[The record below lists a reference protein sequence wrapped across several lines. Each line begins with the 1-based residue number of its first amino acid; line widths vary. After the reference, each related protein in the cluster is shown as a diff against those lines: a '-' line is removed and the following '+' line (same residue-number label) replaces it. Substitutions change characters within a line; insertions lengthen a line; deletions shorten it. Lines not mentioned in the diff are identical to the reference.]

1 MKPHVHAKSSAEKFG
16 GKPEDYLEIHIFM
29 DSSKG
34 VISDHRHRALTH
46 NSWFILN
53 VLPRVFGYSIKNSD
67 GQEVS
72 VQDIG
77 EQHVIEDYRGR
88 FIPSAQ
94 DFLERMEYADWMK
107 NGSSGLPSSAFP
119 ENDSTPVQIAPQ
131 VPSRPFNPPAPTYDE
146 DAPLQPNYQP
156 PTYPGSGRDR
166 ILD

>member
-1 MKPHVHAKSSAEKFG
+1 MKPHVHAQSSAEEFG
-16 GKPEDYLEIHIFM
+16 GKPEDYLEIHRFM

-46 NSWFILN
+46 NSWFIMN

-67 GQEVS
+67 GKEVS

-77 EQHVIEDYRGR
+77 EQHVREDYRGR

-107 NGSSGLPSSAFP
+107 NGASGLPSSVFP
-119 ENDSTPVQIAPQ
+119 DEITTPVQLAPK
-131 VPSRPFNPPAPTYDE
+131 SLESHPTYDGSKR
-146 DAPLQPNYQP
+146 PIQP
-156 PTYPGSGRDR
+156 PSIAIPG
-166 ILD
+166 LDPLSTRLVD